1 MRGRAVRL
9 SAPLWAALPV
19 MILAACVVLGAEATP
34 AGRHT
39 FFLEGGYF
47 YGPGPIVPDT
57 ELPHGRLSNIH
68 FDPQLL
74 SGYCEFANDGSKSA
88 LLSDLKTRVNQ
99 NIEAG
104 RLLIGGGTSP
114 VLLTAVDGGPH
125 HGTEQYYFD
134 EAYRFVWR
142 VDIALD
148 PGFAEGIIRLDDFA
162 LNTGVVRIGR
172 SLQSRAGQPGGYEQA
187 GSLKS
192 GEYLAGRV
200 GDFNQDGFLDGIL
213 VAAPNV
219 PLAAD
224 MLPGAPVGNRRGFR
238 TDVPIA
244 PQLSAELML
253 RGALQM
259 REAIATTLSDSPP
272 GAALLMRDLAERVR
286 LSTARAFAAA
296 ADEPWRRLPAH
307 VVNRLLEQ
315 LERFRGDVIS
325 MSGLLDAAA
334 AGAPPKPD
342 LPANIDQSFD
352 RLKTLTDELAALNA
366 RSGKSLP
373 APPAGHVDAEP
384 VRKSY

>member
-1 MRGRAVRL
+1 MR
-9 SAPLWAALPV
+9 SASLWVALAV
-19 MILAACVVLGAEATP
+19 MILAARVALGAGNNSAV
-34 AGRHT
+34 GYT
-39 FFLEGGYF
+39 FVLEGGYF

-68 FDPQLL
+68 FDPKLL
-74 SGYCEFANDGSKSA
+74 RGYCEFANDGSRSA

-104 RLLIGGGTSP
+104 SLLIGGGTSP
-114 VLLTAVDGGPH
+114 VMLTAVDGGPH
-125 HGTEQYYFD
+125 QGTEQYYFD
-134 EAYRFVWR
+134 EEYRFVWR

-148 PGFAEGIIRLDDFA
+148 PGFAEGIIRLDDFV

-187 GSLKS
+187 GSLKT

-200 GDFNQDGFLDGIL
+200 GDFNEDGFLDGIL

-253 RGALQM
+253 RGALHM
-259 REAIATTLSDSPP
+259 REAIATSLSEASP
-272 GAALLMRDLAERVR
+272 GAVLLMRDLAERVR
-286 LSTARAFAAA
+286 LSAARAVAAA
-296 ADEPWRRLPAH
+296 ADEPWRRVPAS
-307 VVNRLLEQ
+307 VVNRLLGQ
-315 LERFRGDVIS
+315 LERLRADITS

-334 AGAPPKPD
+334 AGQPLKPD
-342 LPANIDQSFD
+342 LPAHVEQSFD
-352 RLKTLTDELAALNA
+352 RLKSVTDALAALNA

-373 APPAGHVDAEP
+373 APSPVHVDGEP
-384 VRKSY
+384 VQKNY

>member
-1 MRGRAVRL
+1 
-9 SAPLWAALPV
+9 
-19 MILAACVVLGAEATP
+19 MILAARVVLGAGTTSAV
-34 AGRHT
+34 GHT
-39 FFLEGGYF
+39 FVLEGGYF

-57 ELPHGRLSNIH
+57 ELPQGHLTNIH
-68 FDPQLL
+68 FDPKLL
-74 SGYCEFANDGSKSA
+74 RGYCEFANDGSRSA

-125 HGTEQYYFD
+125 QGTEQYYFD
-134 EAYRFVWR
+134 EQYRFVWR

-148 PGFAEGIIRLDDFA
+148 PGFEEGIIRLDDFE
-162 LNTGVVRIGR
+162 LNTGVVRIGS

-187 GSLKS
+187 GSLKT

-200 GDFNQDGFLDGIL
+200 GDFNEDGFLDGIL

-224 MLPGAPVGNRRGFR
+224 MLPGAPVGNLRGFR

-253 RGALQM
+253 RGALHM
-259 REAIATTLSDSPP
+259 REAIATTLRDSSP
-272 GAALLMRDLAERVR
+272 GAAPLMRDLAQRVR
-286 LSTARAFAAA
+286 LAAARAVAAA
-296 ADEPWRRLPAH
+296 ADEPWRRVPAPA
-307 VVNRLLEQ
+307 VKRMLEQ
-315 LERFRGDVIS
+315 LERVRVDVTS
-325 MSGLLDAAA
+325 MSALLDASTA
-334 AGAPPKPD
+334 AGQTPTPD
-342 LPANIDQSFD
+342 FPAQVDRAFD
-352 RLKTLTDELAALNA
+352 RLKSLTGVLNALNA

-373 APPAGHVDAEP
+373 APSAARAGAEP
-384 VRKSY
+384 AQKNY